1 MSKQYSSND
10 SSIVDN
16 DGWQIAGKKNRKSP
30 KHSGSSNNSPVTS
43 SPRSRSTSTSPNVE
57 YDSSYFEET
66 KVNSSTSNHFKGKSQ
81 TSSGFFKSKYT
92 NRPAYNNNNNN
103 NRSRPKVPFYQCRD
117 KEFIA
122 LIENNTL
129 NSENINA
136 YLDEI
141 HNHDD
146 LKTLSKNEYN
156 AAIYDTLD
164 KLLYSSIRRIY
175 LRKNCILKYAEL
187 IKSIIDRL
195 AEKKTEIEQTRK
207 ILGLNK
213 IKNYNEASALMWLDD
228 DVDFGIISMLLRYL
242 FNKLYIH
249 PFKPNSEGENLFNSL
264 IVKFKTG
271 NMSNEIFTQ
280 RYNLLLKTINSPQ
293 RSLIIQGVL
302 NMLTDSLANN
312 SAAMIKFKMLFLVNP
327 EVFIRETL
335 QHFIKTSNVAKVS
348 ATKYQGAVQ
357 YFRGKDDSNNSNN
370 KGDMIRYADP
380 MEIIYIPRFIEIL
393 ENLFEDNC
401 ENESYCNI
409 VNDLGLLPLFKNA
422 VVPDRKLFF
431 AMINDTIIKF
441 CDPEDSSCILS
452 GRIVNASPEI
462 KEEEEEEDDE
472 SKQQTVNKTKNQ
484 LLAMAYLSSQL
495 DKLNLCPGLINNV
508 VGYYSNNSNIDD
520 NSCLELCISALKFK
534 PFEKEFYIKLL
545 ADRNSISSSNLHFVA
560 DIFEYQTIPVYAFGK
575 PTIELLVECLQ
586 GSKTLQTETEQ
597 KIPVV
602 KSNQIMSKSNQ
613 IASKSKKKRRTRAER
628 SKASDNGFTDNSNK
642 KITSSNTVPLPQIPL
657 PSPVRISYSAPS
669 TPANIITPL
678 RDSKSIEFFSVS
690 RFDDK
695 VLVRDY
701 EDILKDALY
710 TLEGQLKSKS
720 SSTVFKEVFDEVLD
734 KSRNPSIV
742 QKHVV
747 GMIRE
752 IVRTIIDGGDTSKE
766 DIQRLVEEAAEIVE
780 EKKDELACVSVNY
793 ETIKKDITSYLNS
806 K

>member
-1 MSKQYSSND
+1 MN
-10 SSIVDN
+10 
-16 DGWQIAGKKNRKSP
+16 
-30 KHSGSSNNSPVTS
+30 
-43 SPRSRSTSTSPNVE
+43 
-57 YDSSYFEET
+57 
-66 KVNSSTSNHFKGKSQ
+66 STSNGYKGKSL
-81 TSSGFFKSKYT
+81 TSGFFKNKFS

-103 NRSRPKVPFYQCRD
+103 NNNNNRSRPKAPFYQCRD

-122 LIENNTL
+122 LVENNTL
-129 NSENINA
+129 NSDNINA

-146 LKTLSKNEYN
+146 LKTLNKNEYN

-164 KLLYSSIRRIY
+164 KLLYSSIKRIY
-175 LRKNCILKYAEL
+175 LKKNCILKYAEL

-228 DVDFGIISMLLRYL
+228 DIDFNIISMLLRYL

-271 NMSNEIFTQ
+271 SMSTEIFTQ
-280 RYNLLLKTINSPQ
+280 RYNLLLKTINSSQ

-302 NMLTDSLANN
+302 NVLTDSLANN
-312 SAAMIKFKMLFLVNP
+312 SVAMIKFKMLFLVNP

-348 ATKYQGAVQ
+348 ASKYQGAVQ
-357 YFRGKDDSNNSNN
+357 YFRGKDDPYNSNN
-370 KGDMIRYADP
+370 KDDMIRYADP

-401 ENESYCNI
+401 KDESYCNI

-422 VVPDRKLFF
+422 AVPDRKLFF
-431 AMINDTIIKF
+431 TMINDIIVKF
-441 CDPEDSSCILS
+441 CDPEDSSCILF
-452 GRIVNASPEI
+452 GGIVNQSPEI
-462 KEEEEEEDDE
+462 KEEEDCEG
-472 SKQQTVNKTKNQ
+472 KQQSVNRTKNQ

-495 DKLNLCPGLINNV
+495 DKLNLCPDLINKV

-545 ADRNSISSSNLHFVA
+545 ANRNSISSSNLHFVA
-560 DIFEYQTIPVYAFGK
+560 DILEYQTIPVYAFGK

-586 GSKTLQTETEQ
+586 SSKTLQRDTEQ
-597 KIPVV
+597 KISVV
-602 KSNQIMSKSNQ
+602 KSNQ

-628 SKASDNGFTDNSNK
+628 SKASDNSFTDNSNK
-642 KITSSNTVPLPQIPL
+642 KITSSNAVPLPQIPL

-695 VLVRDY
+695 VLVHDY

-710 TLEGQLKSKS
+710 TLEGQLKSKSKS

-752 IVRTIIDGGDTSKE
+752 IVRTIIDSSDTSKE
-766 DIQRLVEEAAEIVE
+766 DIQRLVEEAAEIVD

-806 K
+806 N